1 MFREIAL
8 ATKSEQ
14 VGSRPLPKR
23 MAFVNHER
31 VHLHELVSHLLLVH
45 LAVQDAHCYILQ
57 RELIFVDRQ
66 WALAL
71 LNYAIASNHIII

>member
-31 VHLHELVSHLLLVH
+31 VHLHELVCHLLLVH
-45 LAVQDAHCYILQ
+45 LAVQDAQCHILQ
-57 RELIFVDRQ
+57 RDLPFVERQ
-66 WALAL
+66 SVLAL
-71 LNYAIASNHIII
+71 LNYAAR